1 MLPNVFSLPP
11 RVVRQALAALWVGVG
26 LAALVPAHAARL
38 SDLYEVTIPAPEGET
53 REEVQEAAFIRAM
66 DVLLI
71 RITGRRDAVSN
82 PTLDPLRLSAGR
94 YVQQWGYRNEE
105 QVLVAFDGVAVE
117 RQLTNLGASVWGAE
131 RPLTMVWIAVDLGGG
146 RRQILAAAPAG
157 DEETTEEPGPLD
169 QIRQRVM
176 DAATQRGLPIVLPDP
191 EAEEPGVGFNDL
203 WGGISSR
210 IEAASRPYRADRILL
225 GRVRS
230 AGGPLIVRWTLISG
244 DEERQRR
251 GTIEDGVD
259 WVADTYAA
267 RFAAS
272 GGAQRERIAIV
283 NVADFEDYGRLM
295 QFLTTVS
302 VLEAVEVSQ
311 MEGSTL
317 YLEISARGDRGML
330 SRAVTLGDVLQPV
343 PPPSV
348 GAVPAAAA
356 AGLYFR
362 LTPRR

>member
-1 MLPNVFSLPP
+1 MFSTVSLRPRSAALP
-11 RVVRQALAALWVGVG
+11 ALAAALVG
-26 LAALVPAHAARL
+26 LLALGSAQAARL

-53 REEVQEAAFIRAM
+53 REEVQEAAFVRAM

-71 RITGRRDAVSN
+71 RVTGRRDAVSN
-82 PTLDPLRLSAGR
+82 PALDPLRLSASR

-105 QVLVAFDGVAVE
+105 QVLVAFDGAAVE
-117 RQLTNLGASVWGAE
+117 RRLANLGASVWGAE

-146 RRQILAAAPAG
+146 RRQILAAAE
-157 DEETTEEPGPLD
+157 DEQPSDKELD
-169 QIRQRVM
+169 RIDVIRQRVV
-176 DAATQRGLPIVLPDP
+176 DAATERGLPIVFPNA
-191 EAEEPGVGFNDL
+191 EAQEGLGIDFNDI
-203 WGGISSR
+203 WGGISSS
-210 IEAASRPYRADRILL
+210 IEAASRPYRADRVLV

-251 GTIEDGVD
+251 GTIEDGID

-272 GGAQRERIAIV
+272 GGAQRERIAVV
-283 NVADFEDYGRLM
+283 NVADFDDYGRLM
-295 QFLTTVS
+295 RFLNTVS
-302 VLEAVEVSQ
+302 ILEAVEVSQ

-317 YLEISARGDRGML
+317 YLELSARGDRGTL

-348 GAVPAAAA
+348 AAAPSAAAA
-356 AGLYFR
+356 SLYFR
-362 LTPRR
+362 LVPRR